1 MVSIALMR
9 ILHKQ
14 FGDMTNELMKKKID
28 IIFHARHN
36 FSCKTSYLH
45 KNQEREKSDWM
56 RQEERRERGLD
67 VIYFFHLIWKL
78 CIGEVVSM
86 NSLLLSFLDTI
97 YRHYG
102 LGMTL

>member
-1 MVSIALMR
+1 MVSITLMR

-14 FGDMTNELMKKKID
+14 FGDITNELMKKN
-28 IIFHARHN
+28 RHN
-36 FSCKTSYLH
+36 FPCKTSYLH

-67 VIYFFHLIWKL
+67 VIYFLHLIWKL

-86 NSLLLSFLDTI
+86 NSLLLSFF
-97 YRHYG
+97 RHH
-102 LGMTL
+102 L